1 MPSSARTRGAGHE
14 PADLYAIIQD
24 AVNEADLDAFVA
36 AHDGDATVVIPPN
49 GAVASGHAEIRAAML
64 ALLALQPHLTLAPTK
79 ALQSDGLAL
88 AHGRWQLTVVDDGS
102 RIELSG
108 LGTMVSRRCGDGS
121 WRVVLDDPLTGP

>member
-1 MPSSARTRGAGHE
+1 MVLAPGGAI
-14 PADLYAIIQD
+14 A
-24 AVNEADLDAFVA
+24 N
-36 AHDGDATVVIPPN
+36 
-49 GAVASGHAEIRAAML
+49 GHADIRAAIG
-64 ALLALQPHLTLAPTK
+64 ALLALQPRLTLTPTK

-108 LGTMVSRRCGDGS
+108 LGTMVSRRSGDGS